1 MYKRIFETSAD
12 LDAMTSALDGYPI
25 TVRPDRQGKPDTF
38 VVEGPDNSASVID
51 ALVSLFS
58 DD

>member
-1 MYKRIFETSAD
+1 MYKRIFQTYAD
-12 LDAMTSALDGYPI
+12 LDALTRAVDGYPI

-38 VVEGPDNSASVID
+38 VAEGPDNSASVID
-51 ALVSLFS
+51 ALISLFS

>member
-1 MYKRIFETSAD
+1 MYKRIFETTAD
-12 LDAMTSALDGYPI
+12 LNALTSAVEFYPI

-38 VVEGPDNSASVID
+38 VVEGPDNSASAID

-58 DD
+58 ID